1 LKPLVPFL
9 TAIVYNAGSR
19 RREPALLATEGANSH
34 KRSGTQDC
42 DSKTFAIWRA
52 VLRHPPKEQA
62 GHTYVSGQTLRYRGQ
77 GEGHRL
83 SLELCV
89 LTTVYL
95 IAITAEAMSG
105 ALAAGKRQMDMFGVV
120 LIAFITAL
128 GGGTVRDMLLGN
140 FPVNWT
146 QHPSYI
152 YLTITAGLMT
162 MVVARFM
169 HRLQQL
175 FLILDAMGLVA
186 FTIIGCNVALALNYD
201 LPVVI
206 MSGVITGIF
215 GGILRDI
222 LCNQTPQVLQK
233 ELYASVS
240 LLVAGL
246 YLTLHDAG
254 FDHDLTLLASF
265 SCGLALRLIAIRWQL
280 SLPVFSYSP
289 ERWQD

>member
-1 LKPLVPFL
+1 MLALAGESQRCWPPKAQTPINAQVPR
-9 TAIVYNAGSR
+9 TATQKHLPSGER
-19 RREPALLATEGANSH
+19 C
-34 KRSGTQDC
+34 SGTHRR
-42 DSKTFAIWRA
+42 SKPGIPMCP
-52 VLRHPPKEQA
+52 VKL
-62 GHTYVSGQTLRYRGQ
+62 SGTGDR

-128 GGGTVRDMLLGN
+128 GGGTVRDMLQGN